1 MRPFGLRY
9 QFTWWFLLVAVVP
22 AVAGSAYTYNV
33 TRSSLYREA
42 EGLMRGEAAGVADR
56 LEDALATAQ
65 ADVVVAARQVALR
78 AEGSKPKGDLA
89 AAASVLAAW
98 SGEGALRPEAWSVFD
113 PQGGLRALVVGG
125 LSADGAAP
133 ASDAER
139 ALAEAARQ
147 AAAGDAVFGGLSPSS
162 RSGRSALTYAASI
175 VTAAGA
181 PLGSLHEDIP
191 IDAIRPL
198 MDAGVLDHAAR
209 WVIDAAGRVVAGI
222 GPAGGASEGPVPA
235 ALLRAMAASRDGAT
249 RVLVGDESMVVV
261 SRPVRVSRSDAPWIV
276 GVVVPESTIYAR
288 AGFGRYLALIAAMTV
303 AVVFLAYLVSVRITR
318 PIRQLEEGTRRIA
331 QGELDLQLKIEARN
345 ELEQLAQ
352 SFHHMA
358 CELKR
363 AQERLVKTER
373 LAAIGEVSL
382 AIHHEINNPLTSVMG
397 FAEMLQQRTDLPP
410 GVREQLIPI
419 YEGAVRMRDIIK
431 RLERVQDRTTDRL
444 GGAKMTDLS
453 EPSVPDADVRARLA

>member
-1 MRPFGLRY
+1 
-9 QFTWWFLLVAVVP
+9 
-22 AVAGSAYTYNV
+22 
-33 TRSSLYREA
+33 
-42 EGLMRGEAAGVADR
+42 MRGEAAGVADR
-56 LEDALATAQ
+56 LEDALAAVQ
-65 ADVVVAARQVALR
+65 ADVVAAAGQVALR

-89 AAASVLAAW
+89 AAVSVLAAW
-98 SGEGALRPEAWSVFD
+98 DGEGALRPEAWSVFD

-125 LSADGAAP
+125 VPADTSAP

-147 AAAGDAVFGGLSPSS
+147 VAAGDAVFGGLSPTS
-162 RSGRSALTYAASI
+162 RSGRPALTYAAPI

-181 PLGSLHEDIP
+181 PIGSLHVEIST
-191 IDAIRPL
+191 DALRPL
-198 MDAGVLDHAAR
+198 MDAGVLDSAAR
-209 WVIDAAGRVVAGI
+209 WVTDAAGRVVAGI
-222 GPAGGASEGPVPA
+222 GPAGVASEDPVPA
-235 ALLRAMAASRDGAT
+235 ELLRAMAVPREGAT
-249 RVLVGDESMVVV
+249 RVLVGDEPMAVV
-261 SRPVRVSRSDAPWIV
+261 SRPVRVSRSDTPWIV

-345 ELEQLAQ
+345 ELEQLAR
-352 SFHHMA
+352 SFHQMA
-358 CELKR
+358 YELKH

-397 FAEMLQQRTDLPP
+397 FAEMLLQRTDLPP
-410 GVREQLIPI
+410 GVREQVIPI

-453 EPSVPDADVRARLA
+453 EPAIPDADVRARLA

>member
-22 AVAGSAYTYNV
+22 AVAGSIYTYHV

-56 LEDALATAQ
+56 LDDALAAVQ
-65 ADVVVAARQVALR
+65 AGVVVTARQVALR
-78 AEGSKPKGDLA
+78 AEGAKPKGDLGA
-89 AAASVLAAW
+89 AVSVLAAW
-98 SGEGALRPEAWSVFD
+98 DGEGVLRPEAWSVFD

-125 LSADGAAP
+125 APADTAAP

-139 ALAEAARQ
+139 ALAEAARG
-147 AAAGDAVFGGLSPSS
+147 APAGNAVFDGLSPTS
-162 RSGRSALTYAASI
+162 RSGRPALTYAAPI
-175 VTAAGA
+175 VAAAGA
-181 PLGSLHEDIP
+181 PLGSLHVEISA
-191 IDAIRPL
+191 DALRPL
-198 MDAGVLDHAAR
+198 MGAGVLDYAAR
-209 WVIDAAGRVVAGI
+209 WVTDAAGRVVTGI
-222 GPAGGASEGPVPA
+222 GPAGVASEEPVPA
-235 ALLRAMAASRDGAT
+235 ELLRAMAAPRDGAT
-249 RVLVGDESMVVV
+249 RVLVGDEPMAVV

-288 AGFGRYLALIAAMTV
+288 AGFGRYLALIAALTV
-303 AVVFLAYLVSVRITR
+303 VVVFLAYLVSVRITR

-331 QGELDLQLKIEARN
+331 QGELDLQLKIEAHN

-352 SFHHMA
+352 SFHQMA
-358 CELKR
+358 YELKH

-397 FAEMLQQRTDLPP
+397 FAEMLQQRTDLSP

-444 GGAKMTDLS
+444 GGTKMTDLS
-453 EPSVPDADVRARLA
+453 EPSVPDADVRARLG

>member
-9 QFTWWFLLVAVVP
+9 QFTLWFLLVAVVP
-22 AVAGSAYTYNV
+22 AAAGSVYTYHV

-42 EGLMRGEAAGVADR
+42 EGLMRGEAAGVAGR
-56 LEDALATAQ
+56 LADALAAAQ
-65 ADVVVAARQVALR
+65 ADVVVRARQVALR
-78 AEGSKPKGDLA
+78 AEGAKPKGDLA

-98 SGEGALRPEAWSVFD
+98 DGEGVVRPEAWSVFD

-125 LSADGAAP
+125 APAGTAAP

-139 ALAEAARQ
+139 VLAEAARQ
-147 AAAGDAVFGGLSPSS
+147 ASAGDAVFGGLSPLS
-162 RSGRSALTYAASI
+162 RSGRPALTYAAPI
-175 VTAAGA
+175 VTAAGE
-181 PLGSLHEDIP
+181 PIGSLHVEIST
-191 IDAIRPL
+191 DALRPL
-198 MDAGVLDHAAR
+198 MGAGVLDQAAR
-209 WVIDAAGRVVAGI
+209 WVTDAAGRVVAGI
-222 GPAGGASEGPVPA
+222 GPAGDASRDPIPA
-235 ALLRAMAASRDGAT
+235 ALLRAMAAPRDGAT
-249 RVLVGDESMVVV
+249 RVLVGDEPMAVV

-288 AGFGRYLALIAAMTV
+288 AGFGHYLALIAAMTA

-345 ELEQLAQ
+345 ELEQLAR
-352 SFHHMA
+352 SFHQMA
-358 CELKR
+358 YELKH

-382 AIHHEINNPLTSVMG
+382 AIHHEMNNPLTSVMG

-410 GVREQLIPI
+410 DVREQLILI
-419 YEGAVRMRDIIK
+419 YQGAVRMRDIIK

-453 EPSVPDADVRARLA
+453 EPAIPDADVRARLA